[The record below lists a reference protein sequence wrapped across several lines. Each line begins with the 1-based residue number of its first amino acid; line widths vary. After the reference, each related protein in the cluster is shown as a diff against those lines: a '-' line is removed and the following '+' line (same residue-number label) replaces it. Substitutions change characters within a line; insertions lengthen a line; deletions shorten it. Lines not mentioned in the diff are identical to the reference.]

1 MIDLDLKDIIS
12 DIMDNITDN
21 QDFRNISSSFKKY
34 KQMVTTGMS
43 QDYTGDTNYS
53 QNVDYGINVENN
65 VISKDSYGEP
75 LRASEVNMQPM
86 EEEKS
91 LIKGISEEITP
102 SKLKEAIILSEI
114 INKPVCKRTRRGF
127 RRV

>member
-1 MIDLDLKDIIS
+1 VIDLDLKDIIS

-43 QDYTGDTNYS
+43 QDYTGDTSYS
-53 QNVDYGINVENN
+53 QNIDYGIDVENN

-75 LRASEVNMQPM
+75 LRSSEVNMQPM
-86 EEEKS
+86 EQEKS
-91 LIKGISEEITP
+91 LLKGISEEITP